1 MEERSNGIFTGFSV
15 QKIPTCEQKT
25 ATKQAPTIS
34 LFMIFS
40 CFMAVFPILIDGY
53 IYTFLIYSK
62 ILPISPTATL
72 PSSPSASQVPS
83 VNQRRHDIAEASAL
97 AQLVRR
103 VSADQDKR
111 YLIGRVSCPRL
122 AGCLINHHLCITVI
136 GADKE
141 NASGCLD
148 GFNSTSYAASTVSIA
163 LIAADSTPVW
173 PTISGFAKLMMMTSY
188 LPDSI
193 ASTSLSHTIGAL
205 ISGFRS

>member
-1 MEERSNGIFTGFSV
+1 MKWKREVTGFSV

-83 VNQRRHDIAEASAL
+83 VRSASAQYLQRQSAL

-111 YLIGRVSCPRL
+111 HRIGRMSGPRL
-122 AGCLINHHLCITVI
+122 AGCLIDHHLCITVI

-148 GFNSTSYAASTVSIA
+148 GFNCTV
-163 LIAADSTPVW
+163 LRR
-173 PTISGFAKLMMMTSY
+173 
-188 LPDSI
+188 
-193 ASTSLSHTIGAL
+193 HR
-205 ISGFRS
+205 RSQSP

>member
-83 VNQRRHDIAEASAL
+83 VQSASA
-97 AQLVRR
+97 QYRRGVR
-103 VSADQDKR
+103 
-111 YLIGRVSCPRL
+111 PR
-122 AGCLINHHLCITVI
+122 AACTPGQCL
-136 GADKE
+136 
-141 NASGCLD
+141 
-148 GFNSTSYAASTVSIA
+148 
-163 LIAADSTPVW
+163 
-173 PTISGFAKLMMMTSY
+173 
-188 LPDSI
+188 
-193 ASTSLSHTIGAL
+193 
-205 ISGFRS
+205 